1 MATLQATTIQS
12 GVLAVKAGTAAGP
25 FIRNIGDTDTGIYK
39 QDANTIGIAT
49 GGSQR
54 ARLNATGYFRQ
65 LNLPVLDCS
74 HSVAVNYSGDVQLN
88 SSNFYDS
95 VFINNGNHFNASTGR
110 FTVPVAG
117 YYHFSFQTNTA
128 SLEPN
133 VNVRLRKN
141 GVANTEAGA
150 EAYNQSGS
158 SGQAGSSNL
167 ADTLYQAAAGD
178 YFDVQVAALVTQ
190 GGTQHCRV
198 FIYLVQ

>member
-12 GVLAVKAGTAAGP
+12 GVLAVKAGTAASP

-74 HSVAVNYSGDVQLN
+74 HSAPVNYTDVVLT

-128 SLEPN
+128 SLDPN
-133 VNVRLRKN
+133 VNIRLRKN
-141 GVANTEAGA
+141 GVANAEAGC
-150 EAYNQSGS
+150 EVYNQNGAG
-158 SGQAGSSNL
+158 GQAGSSNL
-167 ADTLYQAAAGD
+167 SDTLYYANAGD
-178 YFDVQVAALVTQ
+178 YFDVQCAAIVTQ
-190 GGTQHCRV
+190 GGTQHCRM
-198 FIYLVQ
+198 FIYLIQ

>member
-39 QDANTIGIAT
+39 QDANTIGFAT

-74 HSVAVNYSGDVQLN
+74 DSRAINLTDAELN
-88 SSNFYDS
+88 SSNFYNV

-128 SLEPN
+128 SLDPN

-141 GVANTEAGA
+141 GVANTEAGC
-150 EAYNQSGS
+150 ETYKQNGT

-178 YFDVQVAALVTQ
+178 YFDVQVARLVTQ
-190 GGTQHCRV
+190 GGTQHCRM